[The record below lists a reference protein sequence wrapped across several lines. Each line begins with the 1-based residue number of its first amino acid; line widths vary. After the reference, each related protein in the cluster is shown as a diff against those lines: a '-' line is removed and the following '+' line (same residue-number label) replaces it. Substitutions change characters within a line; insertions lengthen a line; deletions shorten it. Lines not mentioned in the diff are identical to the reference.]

1 MNGNRTEIALIAR
14 GMPSDQAAH
23 LRARGWTSAKLQTAT
38 SAELSELGI
47 SEAFMRNLRAGARP
61 AIPSATLNHVLY
73 ANRWACC
80 VCRTPGRPVIVHHI
94 EPWAKTHDHTAEN
107 LAVLCAEHHGEAHSM
122 RDLQI
127 SLTAARLRDFKR
139 RWEEQAG
146 RDDAR
151 AIQMGTQLQSDQ
163 WNYFNHLRLVEL
175 ARVNGVD
182 LAGLPGRV
190 QAERAGVCNEDG
202 DIAATAPD
210 GGYIYNGSH
219 GMALYRYAKAMLYE
233 LLSCTAVRNI
243 SDDLD
248 RGPLKAAVL
257 PGDLIYVQG
266 RHIFEDILQAPAN
279 MQAVRARRSANRV
292 EITFDFSR
300 REATSNSAWTNWL
313 RGAQDIGS
321 LVQVKSLK
329 RGDRG
334 KLHIIGTVIGMR
346 NALEG
351 LKTRTYEAG
360 LYKAGLIRP
369 FGGWDDEE
377 SDDIGEWDDT
387 DAE

>member
-14 GMPSDQAAH
+14 GMASDQAAH
-23 LRARGWTSAKLQTAT
+23 LRARGWTAAKLQTAT
-38 SAELSELGI
+38 DAELTSLGI
-47 SEAFMRNLRAGARP
+47 PETVMQNLRAGARP
-61 AIPSATLNHVLY
+61 AIPSDTLNQVLY

-80 VCRTPGRPVIVHHI
+80 VCRAPGRPVIVHHI
-94 EPWAKTHDHTAEN
+94 EPWAKTHDHTARN
-107 LAVLCAEHHGEAHSM
+107 LAVLCAEHHGEAHSTHE
-122 RDLQI
+122 LQI

-146 RDDAR
+146 RDDAQ
-151 AIQMGTQLQSDQ
+151 AIQMGAQLQSDQ
-163 WNYFNHLRLVEL
+163 WNYFNHLRLAEL
-175 ARVNGVD
+175 ARANGVD

-190 QAERAGVCNEDG
+190 QAERAGVCNEEG
-202 DIAATAPD
+202 DIIATAPH
-210 GGYIYNGSH
+210 GGYIYDGSH
-219 GMALYRYAKAMLYE
+219 RMALYRYAKAMLYQ
-233 LLSCTAVRNI
+233 LLDRTAVRNI

-248 RGPLKAAVL
+248 RGPLKVAVL

-266 RHIFEDILQAPAN
+266 RHIFEDIQPAPAN
-279 MQAVRARRSANRV
+279 VEAVRARRSANRV
-292 EITFDFSR
+292 EVTFDFDR
-300 REATSNSAWTNWL
+300 REATSNSAWTIWL
-313 RGAQDIGS
+313 RGVQDVGS
-321 LVQVKSLK
+321 LVQVKALK

-334 KLHIIGTVIGMR
+334 KLFIVGTVIGIR

-377 SDDIGEWDDT
+377 SDDPEGYDDT

>member
-23 LRARGWTSAKLQTAT
+23 LRARGWTVAKLQTAT
-38 SAELSELGI
+38 DAELIALGI
-47 SEAFMRNLRAGARP
+47 SKAFMRNLRAGARP
-61 AIPSATLNHVLY
+61 AIPSHILNQVLY

-94 EPWAKTHDHTAEN
+94 ESWAKTRDHTAKN
-107 LAVLCAEHHGEAHSM
+107 LAVLCTEHHGEAHST

-127 SLTAARLRDFKR
+127 SLTAARLHHFKQ

-146 RDDAR
+146 RDDAL

-163 WNYFNHLRLVEL
+163 WIYFNHLRLAEL
-175 ARVNGVD
+175 ARANGVD
-182 LAGLPGRV
+182 LASLAGRV
-190 QAERAGVCNEDG
+190 QSERIGVCNEDG
-202 DIAATAPD
+202 DITATAPD
-210 GGYIYNGSH
+210 SGYIYDGSH
-219 GMALYRYAKAMLYE
+219 GMALYRYSKAMLYK
-233 LLSCTAVRNI
+233 LLSCASVRNI

-248 RGPLKAAVL
+248 RGPLKSAVL

-266 RHIFEDILQAPAN
+266 RHIFEDILHAPTN
-279 MQAVRARRSANRV
+279 MQAVSARRSANRV
-292 EITFDFSR
+292 EITFNFDR
-300 REATSNSAWTNWL
+300 REATSNSAWTGWL

-321 LVQVKSLK
+321 LVQVKTLK
-329 RGDRG
+329 RGDGG
-334 KLHIIGTVIGMR
+334 KLHISGTVIGMR
-346 NALEG
+346 TALEG

-369 FGGWDDEE
+369 FGDWDDEE
-377 SDDIGEWDDT
+377 SDDLGEWDDPA
-387 DAE
+387 AE